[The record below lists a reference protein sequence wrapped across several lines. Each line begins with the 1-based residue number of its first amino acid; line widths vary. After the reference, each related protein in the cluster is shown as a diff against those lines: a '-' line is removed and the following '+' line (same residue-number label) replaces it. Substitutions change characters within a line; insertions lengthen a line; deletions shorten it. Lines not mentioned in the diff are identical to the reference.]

1 MHLLSNHL
9 DYPSPTWGIMEGGGH
24 FTRWCRVGRLEKV
37 KETLEL
43 RFAILRGAPDGGK
56 QVSKEQNGTK
66 TIGDTRS

>member
-1 MHLLSNHL
+1 M
-9 DYPSPTWGIMEGGGH
+9 
-24 FTRWCRVGRLEKV
+24 GRLEKV